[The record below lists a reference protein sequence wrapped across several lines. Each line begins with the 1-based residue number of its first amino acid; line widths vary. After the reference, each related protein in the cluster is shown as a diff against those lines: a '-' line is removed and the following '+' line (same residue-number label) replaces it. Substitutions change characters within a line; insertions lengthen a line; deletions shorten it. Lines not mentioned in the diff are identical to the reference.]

1 MKQFSMI
8 LALLPV
14 ALAFP
19 LTAGAINYVNEDA
32 PGVHKEWDKKLKK
45 EVWKT
50 GMGSYLCDVKDSKP
64 LHAIDEDYFAENIT
78 QEGKDLMGVHKEWD
92 KKRGCFVWKDG
103 MGNFLGRDKPDGS
116 SDKSWLKKKEPN
128 WLSSTS
134 FPFLTT
140 TGNKTLAEILKQSD
154 KELDEKT
161 AAEMKKNKRAGI
173 PGDEEI
179 NRKLREGDMNVD
191 EAQKQIE
198 AARAAL
204 REAGMEGQYE
214 GLLREAEAGIRDYKN
229 KRRK

>member
-1 MKQFSMI
+1 M
-8 LALLPV
+8 
-14 ALAFP
+14 
-19 LTAGAINYVNEDA
+19 
-32 PGVHKEWDKKLKK
+32 
-45 EVWKT
+45 
-50 GMGSYLCDVKDSKP
+50 
-64 LHAIDEDYFAENIT
+64 
-78 QEGKDLMGVHKEWD
+78 
-92 KKRGCFVWKDG
+92 
-103 MGNFLGRDKPDGS
+103 
-116 SDKSWLKKKEPN
+116 
-128 WLSSTS
+128 
-134 FPFLTT
+134 TT